1 MYSGQ
6 ESFWAGSLFGPITV
20 ALLLKGTGAPSINTH
35 THCTMYSQRLVV
47 LLLPRRKSRGGVLLV
62 FFLFSAALLFL
73 NTRHSQNSVVFY
85 RVWLEFVCAWYIR
98 QNFFYQTLFVPP
110 LWISEWETESRENA
124 VSITSISLLLIL
136 PAKCGFRF
144 LGLYCIVYS
153 LAWKS
158 LYCISSFQ
166 WLFYPSPESFRSLG
180 TRK

>member
-1 MYSGQ
+1 
-6 ESFWAGSLFGPITV
+6 
-20 ALLLKGTGAPSINTH
+20 
-35 THCTMYSQRLVV
+35 MYSQRLVV
-47 LLLPRRKSRGGVLLV
+47 LLLPRRKSRGGVVLLV
-62 FFLFSAALLFL
+62 FFLFSAAALLFL
-73 NTRHSQNSVVFY
+73 NTRHSHNSVVFY
-85 RVWLEFVCAWYIR
+85 RVWLEFVCLIHKAKLFLS
-98 QNFFYQTLFVPP
+98 NFVRLSTMNFRVRDR
-110 LWISEWETESRENA
+110 ESRENA
-124 VSITSISLLLIL
+124 VSITSISLLLIH

>member
-62 FFLFSAALLFL
+62 FFLFSAAALLFL

-85 RVWLEFVCAWYIR
+85 RVWLEFVCLIHKAKLFLS
-98 QNFFYQTLFVPP
+98 NFVRLSTMNFRVRD
-110 LWISEWETESRENA
+110 RE
-124 VSITSISLLLIL
+124 
-136 PAKCGFRF
+136 
-144 LGLYCIVYS
+144 
-153 LAWKS
+153 
-158 LYCISSFQ
+158 
-166 WLFYPSPESFRSLG
+166 
-180 TRK
+180 